1 MTRVTMTDQPLG
13 FVFPCSFPLKAFGQ
27 HRDDF
32 EALVVSVVRRH
43 VGVDEEL
50 VVSSR
55 QSQGGRYLAVTVT
68 FMAQS
73 RQQLDGLY
81 LELSQN
87 ERVLM
92 TL

>member
-1 MTRVTMTDQPLG
+1 MKTTDQPLG
-13 FVFPCSFPLKAFGQ
+13 FVFPCSFPLKAFG
-27 HRDDF
+27 HDRDDF
-32 EALVVSVVRRH
+32 EGLVVSVVRRH
-43 VGVDEEL
+43 VGEDEALE
-50 VVSSR
+50 VRSR
-55 QSQGGRYLAVTVT
+55 QSHGGKYLAVTVT
-68 FMAQS
+68 FIAQS

>member
-1 MTRVTMTDQPLG
+1 MTISEQPLG
-13 FVFPCSFPLKAFGQ
+13 FVFPCSFPLKAFG
-27 HRDDF
+27 HDRDDF
-32 EALVVSVVRRH
+32 EALVVSLVRRH
-43 VGVDEEL
+43 VSADEEL

-55 QSQGGRYLAVTVT
+55 QSHGGKYLAVTVT
-68 FMAQS
+68 FVAQS
-73 RQQLDGLY
+73 RQQLDGVY